1 MKRWISILLLLALAL
16 SLTACGSQSGGQA
29 SAPTNTQSPESSAT
43 DSGASEKNMLIVYFA
58 PSNSDTVDAVSSA
71 TPRTNGVASTQYMA
85 ELIQAQ
91 TGADIAPIVPT
102 EAYPLP
108 YNDTADQAKQEQNDD
123 VRPTFTLDA
132 NPEDYDVIVIGYPIW
147 WYHLPMI
154 LRSFFDT
161 YDFTGKTIV
170 PFNTHAG
177 SRDGGTYLEIAELE
191 PGATVTEGL
200 AVSGEKAGSSES
212 AVRDWLSKLGY

>member
-1 MKRWISILLLLALAL
+1 MKRWISILILLVFALF
-16 SLTACGSQSGGQA
+16 LTACGAQSGGQTA
-29 SAPTNTQSPESSAT
+29 APTNTPAQESSAT
-43 DSGASEKNMLIVYFA
+43 VSGSSEKKMLIVYFA

-71 TPRTNGVASTQYMA
+71 TPRTNGIASTQYVA
-85 ELIQAQ
+85 ELIRAQ
-91 TGADIAPIVPT
+91 TGADIAPIVPA

-108 YNDTADQAKQEQNDD
+108 YKDAADYAKQEQNDD
-123 VRPTFTLDA
+123 ARPAFTQDA

-154 LRSFFDT
+154 LRTFFDT

-177 SRDGGTYLEIAELE
+177 SRDGGTYREIAELE

-200 AVSGEKAGSSES
+200 AVSGDKARGAES
-212 AVRDWLSKLGY
+212 AVRDWLSGLGY